1 MERVLIVARTRAGNG
16 VEIGGLT
23 REQNRSVRVLPPE
36 GQNHPADTRLD
47 IGQVWEFEF
56 HDAPDV
62 KPPHVEDIIV
72 TGGKRAGHVSNMR
85 EILLEHVQPW
95 EGGPEQLYDGLLT
108 ISNSKGYISEQNPLP
123 AASAGFWIP
132 DRPLTLNF
140 QSNSS
145 KPYYSLVL
153 GEEVTKGQIDFLNIP
168 YVGFVEP
175 IKQIPAGTLLRV
187 SLARWFNQNGRTENR
202 CYLQLAG
209 WYL

>member
-1 MERVLIVARTRAGNG
+1 MEKVLIVARTRAGNG

-36 GQNHPADTRLD
+36 GQSHPADTRLD
-47 IGQVWEFEF
+47 VGQVWEFEF

-72 TGGKRAGHVSNMR
+72 SSGKRAGFVSNMR
-85 EILLEHVQPW
+85 EVLLEHIQPW

-108 ISNSKGYISEQNPLP
+108 IVNGKAYISEQNELP
-123 AASAGFWIP
+123 PASTGFWLP

-140 QSNSS
+140 QSNPP

-153 GEEVTKGQIDFLNIP
+153 GEATTKSAVEFLNIP
-168 YVGFVEP
+168 FVGFAEP
-175 IKQIPAGTLLRV
+175 IKQIPAGTLVRV
-187 SLARWFNQNGRTENR
+187 SLARWFDQNGRTERR
-202 CYLQLAG
+202 CYLQLSG